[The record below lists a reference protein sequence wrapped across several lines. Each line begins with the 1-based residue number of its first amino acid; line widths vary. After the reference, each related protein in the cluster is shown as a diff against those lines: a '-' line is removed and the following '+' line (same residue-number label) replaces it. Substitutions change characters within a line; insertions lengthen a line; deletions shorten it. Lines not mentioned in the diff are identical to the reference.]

1 MKEVCAIIRM
11 NKINATKEA
20 LVQAG
25 FSAFTAMRVSGRG
38 KRTVNYEVLQAMNRN
53 PDVQPEVLATLSQG
67 PRLMAKRMIT
77 LLVPDRR
84 VADAV
89 DVLIQTNQT
98 GTPGDGKVFVCPVL
112 EIMRIRTGETNED
125 AIDEMA
131 GGEGAEHV

>member
-25 FSAFTAMRVSGRG
+25 FSAFTAMRVNGRG
-38 KRTVNYEVLQAMNRN
+38 KRTVSYEVLEAMHQN
-53 PDVQPEVLATLSQG
+53 PHVQPEVLATLSQG

-77 LLVPDRR
+77 LLVPDSR
-84 VADAV
+84 VVDAV
-89 DVLIQTNQT
+89 DVLIKTNQT
-98 GTPGDGKVFVCPVL
+98 GTPGDGKIFVSPVL
-112 EIMRIRTGETNED
+112 EILRIRTGETNED

-131 GGEGAEHV
+131 GREGAEHA